1 MSKRVLAAI
10 VVLLSVF
17 VLEAPASLRAASE
30 RTSKLSGL
38 LDGSSTVTL
47 TLEAPLK
54 KLFAKSDPH
63 ASRDDR
69 TFVAGRVVYKDPDT
83 GAEVALSDVEV
94 SVRGHTSRNEEE
106 CTFPKLKIRAR
117 PGGALR
123 IGTHCGESPD
133 DTLSPKY
140 GRLSN
145 EKSPFRE
152 ALTYKI
158 LYALNVPTLRTRP
171 ARITYVDPD
180 ADGARLTRNALLIED
195 ENEAMTRVG
204 GTAPIGLET
213 FGNVK
218 SRHAEADGA
227 RIAFGEAAIAN
238 FDWCLKFTPDD
249 IYRCNDPKPLWNILA
264 FDRGRAPTAL
274 LMEDFDLAGTVVG
287 HHPWFRTVFNASFV
301 PSKSETD
308 AEVIAQV
315 QRARSLFTRGEL
327 DALRADLLRRKPAA
341 YRAVDTTDVDP
352 TGRELARAHLDA
364 FYRAI
369 SDEGFYIPVVG
380 HTDVQVYRDA
390 ARSAEACGSNDT
402 LRVGTPVKSVQQ
414 SGSMSQVVILDAL
427 WRWSGK
433 SACSAVV
440 NGPVWIQSDAIT
452 SRFPPNE
459 APGLR
464 SDHR

>member
-1 MSKRVLAAI
+1 MSKRRLAAI
-10 VVLLSVF
+10 AVLLSAFVF
-17 VLEAPASLRAASE
+17 EAHAGLRAAPVK
-30 RTSKLSGL
+30 TSKLSGL

-54 KLFAKSDPH
+54 KLFTKSPQRADK
-63 ASRDDR
+63 DNKV
-69 TFVAGRVVYKDPDT
+69 FVPGRVVYKDPDT
-83 GAEVALSDVEV
+83 GAEVTLNDVEV
-94 SVRGHTSRNEEE
+94 SVRGHTSRIEEE

-123 IGTHCGESPD
+123 IGTHCGEAPD

-140 GRLSN
+140 GRLAN

-158 LYALNVPTLRTRP
+158 LYALGVPTLRTRP

-195 ENEAMTRVG
+195 ESEAMARVG
-204 GTAPIGLET
+204 GTASIGLET

-218 SRHAEADGA
+218 SRHAEADA
-227 RIAFGEAAIAN
+227 SRIAFGEAAIAN
-238 FDWCLKFTPDD
+238 FDWCLKYAPDD

-264 FDRGRAPTAL
+264 FDRGRAAPAL

-287 HHPWFRTVFNASFV
+287 HHPWFRTVFNSSFV

-308 AEVIAQV
+308 TEVIAQV
-315 QRARSLFTRGEL
+315 QRARSLFTRAEL
-327 DALRADLLRRKPAA
+327 DALRADFVRRKPDA
-341 YRAVDTTDVDP
+341 YRVVDTADVDP

-364 FYRAI
+364 FYHAI
-369 SDEGFYIPVVG
+369 SDDGFYIPVIG
-380 HTDVQVYRDA
+380 RTDVEVYRDA
-390 ARSAEACGSNDT
+390 ARTTAACGPKDT
-402 LRVGTPVKSVQQ
+402 IRVGTPVRSLQQ
-414 SGSMSQVVILDAL
+414 SGAMSQVLVLDAM

-433 SACSAVV
+433 NACSAVL
-440 NGPVWIQSDAIT
+440 NGPVWIETAAIT
-452 SRFPPNE
+452 PRYPP
-459 APGLR
+459 G
-464 SDHR
+464 